1 VNTARFR
8 VPVSARSEAALRI
21 SERTV
26 SETRVTIDE
35 LDDEQIAGFVERGV
49 PEEEFRRA
57 LQPIIDARAQMAA
70 TERRIAG
77 LTTQKTT
84 IASDQQRIRENI
96 QALGSARQERALR
109 ERYTREL
116 NAQEDQLRE
125 LQAQIATL
133 SSERDLRRAELSR
146 LMQKLTFEV
155 NVK

>member
-1 VNTARFR
+1 MLDT
-8 VPVSARSEAALRI
+8 VSAAPCGGNHHVVHA
-21 SERTV
+21 
-26 SETRVTIDE
+26 
-35 LDDEQIAGFVERGV
+35 
-49 PEEEFRRA
+49 
-57 LQPIIDARAQMAA
+57 
-70 TERRIAG
+70 
-77 LTTQKTT
+77 T

-125 LQAQIATL
+125 LQAQIAKL
-133 SSERDLRRAELSR
+133 STERDLRRAELSR